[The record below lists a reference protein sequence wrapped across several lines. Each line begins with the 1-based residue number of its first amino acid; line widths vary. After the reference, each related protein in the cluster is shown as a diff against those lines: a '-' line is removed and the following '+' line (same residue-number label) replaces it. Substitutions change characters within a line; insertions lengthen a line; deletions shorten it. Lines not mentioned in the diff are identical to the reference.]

1 MSKIKELY
9 VKGMNAIM
17 LDCDQAV
24 MYATKKEF
32 KSLNFIH
39 RMQLKMHL
47 AGCKFC
53 KTFVEQSDVI
63 SKQLNEIKEIDEN
76 NLKIHLTEK
85 QKEHLTET
93 VESNLKN
100 N

>member
-9 VKGMNAIM
+9 IKGMNAIM

-32 KSLNFIH
+32 KSLNCIH

-53 KTFVEQSDVI
+53 KTFVDQSDI
-63 SKQLNEIKEIDEN
+63 ITNQLREINVIDEN

-85 QKEHLTET
+85 QKEHLAET

-100 N
+100 I

>member
-1 MSKIKELY
+1 
-9 VKGMNAIM
+9 MNAIM
-17 LDCDQAV
+17 LDCDQAI

-32 KSLNFIH
+32 KSLNCLH
-39 RMQLKMHL
+39 RLQLKMHL

-53 KTFVEQSDVI
+53 KSFVEQSDVI

-76 NLKIHLTEK
+76 NLRIHLTEK
-85 QKEHLTET
+85 QKERLTET

-100 N
+100 I